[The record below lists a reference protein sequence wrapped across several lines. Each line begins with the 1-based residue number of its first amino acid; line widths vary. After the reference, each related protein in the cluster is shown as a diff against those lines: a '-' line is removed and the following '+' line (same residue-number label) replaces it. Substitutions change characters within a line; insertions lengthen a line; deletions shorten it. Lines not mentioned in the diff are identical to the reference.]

1 MATSARIVAACLGL
15 IASLSGCDRI
25 EHHPLAKA
33 PNVLLVTI
41 DTLRAD
47 HVGSYGAPEVSTPTL
62 DALAREG
69 VRFQLAISA
78 SPLTLPSHASILTGL
93 YPPAH
98 GVRHNGLFRL
108 EARFDTLAERLHSA
122 GYATGAVMGSVVL
135 ARRYGLDQGF
145 ERYDDEVSPHAA
157 VPGGYL
163 ERDADAVT
171 DRALEW
177 LSTARRPF
185 FLWTHYYDPHFE
197 YRPPAPYADR
207 FRERPYAGEIAFVD
221 ASLARLLAGLR
232 ESKLLDDTLIVATSD
247 HGESLGEH
255 GEVTHGYGLYDATL
269 VVPLLLR
276 GPGIPRGRVI
286 EEPVRTVDIAPTVLR
301 RAGLEPSHLG
311 DGRDLAPL
319 WHPEPPRSPRWAYA
333 ETLATRFDHGWS
345 PLFAVRSP
353 KHLYVRAPRAELYA
367 LEQDPSQQRNL
378 VEQAPSVAASV
389 VTELDARI
397 QQVLEREHHAVSVD
411 LDASTRRR
419 LAALGYAI
427 PENTPPES
435 NADPKDGLP
444 WLARFYAAQQSFAE
458 GDLERALA
466 LGGEVVA
473 AAPGSAEAHTLLARA
488 WTLRGRLERALEQAE
503 TAVRL
508 VPRSAQYRALLGNAK
523 LTAGDFEG
531 AAADYRVAF
540 ELDPTHPLA
549 HCGLMWVNASQ
560 GRLPDALQHER
571 IALAQDASNPELREW
586 IGALWE
592 RAGRFDRAQ
601 KAYASALRLDPDSP
615 SLHMALAI
623 QLARAGREAESERHL
638 AKAGVQ
644 ADAPHFRNR
653 LAIAYAT
660 AGDAGRAEAI
670 FREVVANHPEYP
682 TAERNLA
689 ALLRQTRSH
698 REASSPKGE
707 AE

>member
-1 MATSARIVAACLGL
+1 MAPSVRTVAACLIL
-15 IASLSGCDRI
+15 LASLTGCDRI
-25 EHHPLAKA
+25 EQARLAKR

-62 DALAREG
+62 DALARQG
-69 VRFQLAISA
+69 VRFQVALSA

-108 EARFDTLAERLHSA
+108 EARFDTLAERLHAA
-122 GYATGAVMGSVVL
+122 GYATGAVVGSVVL

-145 ERYDDEVSPHAA
+145 ESYDDEVSPHAA

-177 LSTARRPF
+177 LSTA
-185 FLWTHYYDPHFE
+185 
-197 YRPPAPYADR
+197 PPPYADR
-207 FRERPYAGEIAFVD
+207 FRERPYAGEVAFVD

-232 ESKLLDDTLIVATSD
+232 DAQLLDDTLIVATSD

-269 VVPLLLR
+269 AVPLVLR
-276 GPGIPRGRVI
+276 GPGIPQGRVV

-301 RAGLEPSHLG
+301 RAGLEPPPAV
-311 DGRDLAPL
+311 DGRDLATL
-319 WHPEPPRSPRWAYA
+319 WRPEPTGAPRWAYA

-353 KHLYVRAPRAELYA
+353 THLYVRAPRAELYA

-378 VEQAPSVAASV
+378 VEQAPSVAVPV

-397 QQVLEREHHAVSVD
+397 QQVLEREHHAASVG
-411 LDASTRRR
+411 LDAATRRR

-427 PENTPPES
+427 PESTPPAS
-435 NADPKDGLP
+435 HTDPKDGLP
-444 WLARFYAAQQSFAE
+444 WLARFYAAQQAFAE

-488 WTLRGRLERALEQAE
+488 WTLRGRLERAFEHAE

-508 VPRSAQYRALLGNAK
+508 VPRSARYRALLGNAK

-531 AAADYRVAF
+531 AASDYRLAF
-540 ELDPTHPLA
+540 ELDPTDPLA
-549 HCGLMWVNASQ
+549 HGGLMWVNASQ
-560 GRLPDALQHER
+560 GRLPEARQHEQ
-571 IALAQDASNPELREW
+571 IALAQDPSNPELREW

-601 KAYASALRLDPDSP
+601 EAYASALRLDPDSP

-623 QLARAGREAESERHL
+623 QLARAGRRAESERHL
-638 AKAGVQ
+638 AQVGRQ
-644 ADAPHFRNR
+644 AEAPHFRNR

-660 AGDAGRAEAI
+660 AGDASRAEAI
-670 FREVVANHPEYP
+670 FREIVAQHPEYP
-682 TAERNLA
+682 TARHNLA

-698 REASSPKGE
+698 REASSPRGD